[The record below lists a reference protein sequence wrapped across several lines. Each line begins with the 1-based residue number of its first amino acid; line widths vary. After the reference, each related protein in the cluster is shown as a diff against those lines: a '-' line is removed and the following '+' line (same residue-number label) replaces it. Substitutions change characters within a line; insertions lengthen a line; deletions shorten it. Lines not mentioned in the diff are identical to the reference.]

1 MERRYLSFDDLGD
14 AGLGIETRDGEPTK
28 LRGIS
33 PPWDSLS
40 VDLGGFR
47 EKFSPTAFDKIIG
60 RHKNDPRGVA
70 DVVGLFNHDDNQV
83 LARTTNGTLQLSK
96 EASGLAYEMTLPDT
110 QLARDVAVLVRNK
123 TLFGS
128 SFAFT
133 VADKGEQWI
142 QDERGQPVRIIHEAS
157 GLFDVSV
164 VTRAAYPSSTVG
176 LRSLEA
182 WKEARAVEERAPGD
196 LTISIDFDNTF
207 TAAPNLWK
215 SFIGDALDRGHKV
228 ACITRREDTEANQQ
242 EVRLAFG
249 DLADRLRAIVMA
261 GPDKAK
267 RAAAESAGI
276 SVDIWIDD
284 RPETVDNA
292 NPSGRSFKVSTEL
305 GAKAAAA
312 AALARMRAN
321 VRPV

>member
-83 LARTTNGTLQLSK
+83 LARTTNGTLQLAK

-110 QLARDVAVLVRNK
+110 QLARDVAVLVKNR
-123 TLFGS
+123 TLYGS

-133 VADKGEQWI
+133 VSEKGEQWV

-164 VTRAAYPSSTVG
+164 VTRAAYPSSSVG

-182 WKEARAVEERAPGD
+182 WKEARAVEAAAETG
-196 LTISIDFDNTF
+196 LTISLDFDQTF
-207 TAAPNLWK
+207 TAAPGLWR
-215 SFIGDALDRGHKV
+215 SFITDAKARGHRV
-228 ACITRREDTEANQQ
+228 VCVTRREDTEANQ
-242 EVRLAFG
+242 EALRLAFG
-249 DLADRLRAIVMA
+249 DLFPEL
-261 GPDKAK
+261 
-267 RAAAESAGI
+267 AAAILCGPAKQKRQAAADAGI

-284 RPETVDNA
+284 KPETVPEA
-292 NPSGRSFKVSTEL
+292 QEPRSFKISTEL

>member
-47 EKFSPTAFDKIIG
+47 EKFAPTAFDKIIG

-83 LARTTNGTLQLSK
+83 LARTTNGTLQLAK

-110 QLARDVAVLVRNK
+110 QLARDVAVLVRNR
-123 TLFGS
+123 TLYGS

-133 VADKGEQWI
+133 VSEKGEQWI
-142 QDERGQPVRIIHEAS
+142 QDDRGQPVRIIHEAS

-164 VTRAAYPSSTVG
+164 VTRAAYPSSSVG
-176 LRSLEA
+176 VRSLEA
-182 WKEARAVEERAPGD
+182 WKAARAVESAAEAG
-196 LTISIDFDNTF
+196 LTISLDFDQTF
-207 TAAPNLWK
+207 TAAPGLWR
-215 SFIGDALDRGHKV
+215 SFIVDAKARGHRIV
-228 ACITRREDTEANQQ
+228 CITRREDSEQNQEAL
-242 EVRLAFG
+242 RLAFG
-249 DLADRLRAIVMA
+249 DLFPEL
-261 GPDKAK
+261 
-267 RAAAESAGI
+267 AAAILCGPERQKRQAAADAGI
-276 SVDIWIDD
+276 AVDVWIDD
-284 RPETVDNA
+284 KPETIPEA
-292 NPSGRSFKVSTEL
+292 APAPRSFKVSTEL
-305 GAKAAAA
+305 GARAAAA
-312 AALARMRAN
+312 AAIARMRAN
-321 VRPV
+321 EHAG

>member
-1 MERRYLSFDDLGD
+1 MERRYLSFEDLGD

-83 LARTTNGTLQLSK
+83 LARTTNGTLRLAK
-96 EASGLAYEMTLPDT
+96 ESAGLGFEMDLPDT
-110 QLARDVAVLVRNK
+110 QLARDLKVLVRSK
-123 TLFGS
+123 TIYGS

-133 VADKGEQWI
+133 VAERGEQWI
-142 QDERGQPVRIIHEAS
+142 EDERGQPIRIISEAS
-157 GLFDVSV
+157 GLYDVSV
-164 VTRAAYPSSTVG
+164 VTRPAYPSSSVG
-176 LRSLEA
+176 VRSLEA
-182 WKEARAVEERAPGD
+182 WKQARAVEAAAETG
-196 LTISIDFDNTF
+196 LTISLDFDQTF
-207 TAAPNLWK
+207 TAAPGLWR
-215 SFIGDALDRGHKV
+215 SFITDAKARGHRV
-228 ACITRREDTEANQQ
+228 VCVTRREDTEQNQ
-242 EVRLAFG
+242 EALRLAFG
-249 DLADRLRAIVMA
+249 DLFPEL
-261 GPDKAK
+261 
-267 RAAAESAGI
+267 AAAILCGPAKQKRQAAADAGI

-284 RPETVDNA
+284 KPETVPEA
-292 NPSGRSFKVSTEL
+292 PEPRSFKISTEL

>member
-83 LARTTNGTLQLSK
+83 LARTTNGTLQLAK

-110 QLARDVAVLVRNK
+110 QLARDVAVLVRNR
-123 TLFGS
+123 TLYGS

-133 VADKGEQWI
+133 VSEKGEQWI

-164 VTRAAYPSSTVG
+164 VTRAAYPSSSVG
-176 LRSLEA
+176 VRSLEA
-182 WKEARAVEERAPGD
+182 WKAARAVESAAETG
-196 LTISIDFDNTF
+196 LTISLDFDQTF
-207 TAAPNLWK
+207 TAAPGLWR
-215 SFIGDALDRGHKV
+215 SFIVDAKARGHRV
-228 ACITRREDTEANQQ
+228 VCITRREDTNENQEAL
-242 EVRLAFG
+242 RLAFG
-249 DLADRLRAIVMA
+249 ELFPEL
-261 GPDKAK
+261 
-267 RAAAESAGI
+267 AAAILCGPERQKRQAAADAGI
-276 SVDIWIDD
+276 AVDIWIDD
-284 RPETVDNA
+284 KPETVPEA
-292 NPSGRSFKVSTEL
+292 ATARSFKVSTEL

-321 VRPV
+321 VRPL

>member
-83 LARTTNGTLQLSK
+83 LARTTNGTLQLAK

-110 QLARDVAVLVRNK
+110 QLARDVAVLVRNR
-123 TLFGS
+123 TLYGS

-133 VADKGEQWI
+133 VSEKGEQWI

-164 VTRAAYPSSTVG
+164 VTRAAYPSSSVG
-176 LRSLEA
+176 VRSLEA
-182 WKEARAVEERAPGD
+182 WKAARAVESAAETG
-196 LTISIDFDNTF
+196 LTISLDFDQTF
-207 TAAPNLWK
+207 TAAPGLWR
-215 SFIGDALDRGHKV
+215 SFIVDAKARGHRV
-228 ACITRREDTEANQQ
+228 VCITRREDTEQNQ
-242 EVRLAFG
+242 EALRLAFG
-249 DLADRLRAIVMA
+249 DLFAEL
-261 GPDKAK
+261 
-267 RAAAESAGI
+267 AAAILCGPERQKRQAAADAGLA
-276 SVDIWIDD
+276 VDIWIDD
-284 RPETVDNA
+284 KPETVPEA
-292 NPSGRSFKVSTEL
+292 PTARSFKVSTEL

>member
-47 EKFSPTAFDKIIG
+47 EKFAPTAFDKIIG

-110 QLARDVAVLVRNK
+110 QLARDVAVLVKNR
-123 TLFGS
+123 TLYGS

-133 VADKGEQWI
+133 VSEKGEQWI

-164 VTRAAYPSSTVG
+164 VTRAAYPSSSVG
-176 LRSLEA
+176 VRSLEA
-182 WKEARAVEERAPGD
+182 WKEARAVEAAAETG
-196 LTISIDFDNTF
+196 LTISLDFDQTF
-207 TAAPNLWK
+207 TAAPGLWR
-215 SFIGDALDRGHKV
+215 SFIVDAKARGHRV
-228 ACITRREDTEANQQ
+228 VCVTRREDTEQNQ
-242 EVRLAFG
+242 EALRLAFG
-249 DLADRLRAIVMA
+249 DLFPEL
-261 GPDKAK
+261 
-267 RAAAESAGI
+267 AAAILCGPERQKRQAAADAGLA
-276 SVDIWIDD
+276 VDIWIDD
-284 RPETVDNA
+284 KPETVPEA
-292 NPSGRSFKVSTEL
+292 PTARSFKVSTEL

-312 AALARMRAN
+312 AALARMRAH